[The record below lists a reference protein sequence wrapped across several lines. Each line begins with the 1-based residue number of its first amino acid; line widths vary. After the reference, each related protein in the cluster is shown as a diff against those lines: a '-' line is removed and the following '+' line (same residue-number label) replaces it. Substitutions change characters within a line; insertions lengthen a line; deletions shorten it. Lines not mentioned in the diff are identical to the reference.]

1 MNMMKLL
8 FRLSLILYICM
19 FLTGAPFVLSASA
32 KITPKP
38 NMEGTKLIM
47 IVKGD
52 TLWDLAGKHMNNPFV
67 WEDFKEYNDFTDPD
81 LIYPGE
87 SLKLPSKFMLPQDT
101 AEAMVEAEME
111 MADASMTNADI
122 EAIKTELEEAIKTEL
137 ERSGA
142 ELTSTR
148 EAILGLKSQIGELSK
163 QNQMLQSNVQQLQ
176 NGLNNMEMPI
186 MPMSDAETME
196 AVGRLNEML
205 MNQAEASK
213 MEIMQ
218 VGSRINKLQAGL
230 NEIGETQKQQGR
242 GIDALN
248 VAAKSIVGGVE
259 MNAKLLGKWEEPSTS
274 KSKRALALLT
284 AVAGGTAWFVV
295 NAIDSSD

>member
-122 EAIKTELEEAIKTEL
+122 EAIKTEL

>member
-52 TLWDLAGKHMNNPFV
+52 TLWDLAGKHMNNPLV
-67 WEDFKEYNDFTDPD
+67 WKDFKEYNDFTDPD

-122 EAIKTELEEAIKTEL
+122 EAIKKEL

-148 EAILGLKSQIGELSK
+148 EAVLGLKSQIGELSK
-163 QNQMLQSNVQQLQ
+163 QNQMLQSDVQQLQ

-248 VAAKSIVGGVE
+248 VTAKSIMGGVE

>member
-52 TLWDLAGKHMNNPFV
+52 TLWDLAGKHMNNPLV
-67 WEDFKEYNDFTDPD
+67 WKDFKEYNDFTDPD

-122 EAIKTELEEAIKTEL
+122 EAIKKEL

-148 EAILGLKSQIGELSK
+148 EAVLGLKSQIGELSK

-248 VAAKSIVGGVE
+248 VTAKSIMGGVE

>member
-122 EAIKTELEEAIKTEL
+122 EAIKKEL

-248 VAAKSIVGGVE
+248 VTAKSIMGGVE